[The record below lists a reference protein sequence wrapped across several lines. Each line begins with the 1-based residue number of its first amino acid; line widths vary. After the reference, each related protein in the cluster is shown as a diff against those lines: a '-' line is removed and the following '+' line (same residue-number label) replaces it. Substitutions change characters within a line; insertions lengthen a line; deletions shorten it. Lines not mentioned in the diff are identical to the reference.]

1 MTSNLEH
8 PERVRDR
15 LREAG
20 EALSAAHREA
30 GEAED
35 GRTNLN
41 GPVRDMIFG
50 LNTAV
55 DALRQMVD
63 ETLED

>member
-1 MTSNLEH
+1 MRLEH

-20 EALSAAHREA
+20 ESLSAAHREA
-30 GEAED
+30 GEEED
-35 GRTNLN
+35 GRTDLN
-41 GPVRDMIFG
+41 GPMRDAIFG

-55 DALRQMVD
+55 DALRQIID
-63 ETLED
+63 ETLDD